1 MNLNNEIKELKK
13 EIVQEMIGSLLKG
26 KLDKTS
32 GIVMVCGLFVLEMA
46 DAYTTVHPL
55 EIPLINTPPKIR
67 LNQARAQ
74 LQRRRRRRPLTLRDL
89 PKPNLLTV
97 RELKRN

>member
-13 EIVQEMIGSLLKG
+13 EIVQEMISSLLKR

-32 GIVMVCGLFVLEMA
+32 GIVMACGLFILEMA

-55 EIPLINTPPKIR
+55 EIPPINTQPKIR
-67 LNQARAQ
+67 LNKARPQ
-74 LQRRRRRRPLTLRDL
+74 LQLRRRRRLLILRDL
-89 PKPNLLTV
+89 PKPNLLTI